1 MRDTEYG
8 KGHFEREV
16 PLFASLDQRQLPLKL
31 LRGQPPAT
39 SYNCD
44 VKTRIPLA
52 TLGLVLLGW
61 FAVVSAQ
68 PPAGQAPPPA
78 AGRGR
83 GAAPPTRIVTFEAQP
98 ATVKPGE
105 STLLVWHIENLGFNG
120 FGTLEPNVGS
130 VAPRGSRR
138 VTPSAT
144 TTYTLTAGSVT
155 KTVTVTIP
163 GTTPVT
169 AAASASA
176 PGSTTI
182 KRTPEGKPDFSGIFG
197 WGNLFGGGGRGG
209 RGGGAAG
216 PTLKPG
222 AEKYRVSRGPEDT
235 GATSD
240 CLPLIPPNSFGV
252 PYEFQFIQNKDHL
265 VILHEYPG
273 LFRIIPLD
281 GEPHQADPDPSWL
294 GDSVGRWEGDTLVID
309 TIGYNDKTEIN
320 GFRHSEAL
328 HTVERLTRVADGVEY
343 ELTVEDPNVFAAP
356 WKVNRS
362 FRFTDAPQKRIFEF
376 VCENN
381 RDYRQLF
388 GGDRK

>member
-1 MRDTEYG
+1 MRG
-8 KGHFEREV
+8 AR
-16 PLFASLDQRQLPLKL
+16 
-31 LRGQPPAT
+31 LRGR
-39 SYNCD
+39 SVRRYNLR
-44 VKTRIPLA
+44 VLKNVNASRSLA
-52 TLGLVLLGW
+52 MVGVLLGW
-61 FAVVSAQ
+61 YAVISTAAQ
-68 PPAGQAPPPA
+68 APQGQAPQGQAPPA

-83 GAAPPTRIVTFEAQP
+83 GAAPATRIVTFEAQP
-98 ATVKPGE
+98 ATIKPGE
-105 STLLVWHIENLGFNG
+105 STLLVWHVENPPSATGFNA
-120 FGTLEPNVGS
+120 FATLEPNVGR

-138 VTPSAT
+138 VTPTAS
-144 TTYTLTAGSVT
+144 TTYTLTAGSVS

-163 GTTPVT
+163 GTKPV
-169 AAASASA
+169 AAASGTSASA
-176 PGSTTI
+176 STAI
-182 KRTPEGKPDFSGIFG
+182 PRTPDGKPDFSGIFG

-209 RGGGAAG
+209 RGGAAG

-252 PYEFQFIQNKDHL
+252 PYEFQFVQNKDYL

-294 GDSVGRWEGDTLVID
+294 GDSVGRWEGDVLVID

-320 GFRHSEAL
+320 GYRHTEAL
-328 HTVERLTRVADGVEY
+328 HTVERLTRVPEGVEY

-362 FRFTDAPQKRIFEF
+362 FRFTEAPQKRIFEF

-381 RDYRQLF
+381 RDYRKLF
-388 GGDRK
+388 GDRK